1 MGRPK
6 KKKKVLLIEP
16 NYANKF
22 PPIGLMKISTYYKNR
37 GGWDVTFYKGDL
49 RTLVLETITD
59 KCVGMFNR
67 IDPSYDWS
75 LRKDKIFEYIKTRKN
90 TLIED
95 IGLDKSK
102 YNILLEGKLKDF
114 KDYWW
119 KGEWKKHPEW
129 DRVGVTTLFTFY
141 WDKTIETIQFAK
153 LLCKDWRHNLMVG
166 GVLASIQPKEIE
178 AATGVKPHIGIL
190 RPGDLDKDDKQFID
204 YLPLDYSI
212 LDEVDYKY
220 AMSDAFYG
228 YMSRGCIRHC
238 PFCAVWTL
246 EPDYVPYI
254 PLKPRISKTRE
265 AFGDQKDLLLMD
277 NNVLASDHFK
287 EIIQEIIDCG
297 FGKGA
302 KYTQPDPMDL
312 AARNLRKGFNEK
324 AYTRKLQSEIMSFY
338 LKLSNKEDSY
348 NVYKVIDKYHIK
360 HRLTSKKN
368 SLLAAYEEIK
378 TIWKK
383 HFRPSVKRRY
393 VDFNQ
398 GVDARLFTKEKAR
411 LLASIAIKPLRIAF
425 DDIKTQPAYEK
436 ALRWSVEAGI
446 KDFSNYLL
454 YNFHDKPID
463 LYRRLRINVLL
474 CDELKVNIYSFPM
487 KYHPLRK
494 GSEIDTDYSHNR
506 DYIGKHWN
514 RKYIRAIQAILNS
527 TKGKV
532 GKGKSFFYAAFG
544 RDEKEY
550 LELLEMP
557 ETFIIYRFFF
567 KWLDNIGEK
576 GTQHWREAW
585 YSCKKTVS
593 EEEWGEVLDVI
604 HKNEFTANDKEQF
617 DKPIIIS
624 LLDYYTNYRNEIV
637 TPGTRLFKLKQDYDN
652 R

>member
-1 MGRPK
+1 
-6 KKKKVLLIEP
+6 
-16 NYANKF
+16 
-22 PPIGLMKISTYYKNR
+22 MKISTYYKNR
-37 GGWDVTFYKGDL
+37 GGWEVTFYKGDL

-59 KCVGMFNR
+59 KCVDMFNR
-67 IDPSYDWS
+67 IDQSYDWS
-75 LRKDKIFEYIKTRKN
+75 LRKDKIFEYIKTRRN

-95 IGLDKSK
+95 IGLNKSE
-102 YNILLEGKLKDF
+102 YSILLEGKLKDF

-129 DRVGVTTLFTFY
+129 DCVGVTTLFTFY

-254 PLKPRISKTRE
+254 PLMPRISKTRE
-265 AFGDQKDLLLMD
+265 DFGDQKDLLLMD

-302 KYTQPDPMDL
+302 KYIQPDPMAL
-312 AARNLRKGFNEK
+312 AARNLRRGDINEK
-324 AYTRKLQSEIMSFY
+324 AYTRKLQTEIINFY
-338 LKLSNKEDSY
+338 LKLTNKEDSY

-360 HRLTSKKN
+360 HRLTSKKD

-378 TIWKK
+378 TIWEK

-398 GVDARLFTKEKAR
+398 GVDARLFTEEKAH

-425 DDIKTQPAYEK
+425 DDINTQPAYEK

-454 YNFHDKPID
+454 YNFRDKPID

-567 KWLDNIGEK
+567 KWLDTIGEK

-585 YSCKKTVS
+585 YSCKKAVS
-593 EEEWGEVLDVI
+593 EEEWREVLDVI
-604 HKNEFTANDKEQF
+604 HKNEFTAKEKEQF
-617 DKPIIIS
+617 SKPIIIR